1 MISSSTPIDAS
12 SSFPNSAS
20 SSFPIDEL
28 NLVPSTSPIPAELS
42 DYQTFPSSVPN
53 DFSTLSSLPSNM
65 PTSDSSWPPSS
76 PQSFIS
82 DTPSL
87 ISSSFPIDASS
98 SFPNSASSSFPIDEL
113 NLVPSTSPIPAE
125 LSDLQT
131 SSISFRA
138 DGAPDRDLTT
148 EEYDL
153 LSSITSNFLSTMNGK
168 DMQIAT
174 IEILT
179 NAVSDRRK
187 LQGKALLID
196 IVIGVWCTPNFSF
209 SEELNSYMMEN
220 NDDLISEIK
229 GDGGLGSVEGTF
241 FFSTS
246 IEIMADKPSSHP
258 VVDTSFPSSS
268 PTSKATSK
276 ATDVDPA
283 ALSGAVAVSYIFR
296 STVFIYIYLYVD

>member
-53 DFSTLSSLPSNM
+53 DFSTLSSLPSNI
-65 PTSDSSWPPSS
+65 PISDPSDGLSLPPSS

-82 DTPSL
+82 HTPSM
-87 ISSSFPIDASS
+87 ISSSTPIDASS
-98 SFPNSASSSFPIDEL
+98 SFPNSASSSFPNDEL
-113 NLVPSTSPIPAE
+113 NYVPSTSPIPAE

-241 FFSTS
+241 FFLN
-246 IEIMADKPSSHP
+246 
-258 VVDTSFPSSS
+258 F
-268 PTSKATSK
+268 
-276 ATDVDPA
+276 
-283 ALSGAVAVSYIFR
+283 Y
-296 STVFIYIYLYVD
+296 